1 MCANFQQMWPDNAP
15 NDYLIAL
22 FLKGINFCMEKDF
35 PSVSYIKEHFSRQE
49 LAARNIFVEGDVSLS
64 NVSSPVV
71 ILGKGTSAKLS
82 FDELHVY
89 QVFVS
94 QGAKVVV
101 SANGLA
107 KVKVY
112 AYSSASVFFCNNS
125 ASRQYAYQYGSA
137 AVAVKGDIAVRK
149 Y

>member
-1 MCANFQQMWPDNAP
+1 MCANFQQMWPDNAS

-35 PSVSYIKEHFSRQE
+35 PSVSYIKGHFSQQE
-49 LAARNIFVEGDVSLS
+49 LAARNIFVEGDVSLA
-64 NVSSPVV
+64 NASSPIV
-71 ILGKGTSAKLS
+71 ILGKGTSANLS
-82 FDELHVY
+82 FDGLHVY
-89 QVFVS
+89 RVFVS
-94 QGAKVVV
+94 QGAKAVV

-112 AYSSASVFFCNNS
+112 AYGSASVFFCNNS